1 MRKKMKRYKNI
12 ITIVLILSSIMACE
26 ISDQMDPNSPS
37 LGGVLENA
45 NSAQLNNLVFGTLS
59 EMRTDLQIYFDNVGI
74 IGREYYR
81 FSGSDPR
88 FVSDL
93 LGQGGGALDD
103 NAFYTTR
110 NYFARYRAIK
120 NANILIEAVNSTNAD
135 ISEEEKNG
143 YLGFA
148 RTIIAHELLMNLN
161 VQYENGIRID
171 VEDPDNLGAFVSKD
185 EAFTAI
191 ASLLDE
197 ANNELNA
204 AGDEFLFTLS
214 SGFTNFTAPSTFNQF
229 NRGLAARV
237 AVYRG
242 NYAEAL
248 TIIGDSFFDMSGD
261 FDNGVFYS
269 YSTSSGDQLN
279 QLFIGLN
286 ATGDIRAAREE
297 WVDEAEP
304 GDTRLSKVA
313 LRDIDD
319 PDVGPATQAGLS
331 SDYDVNRYQ
340 SQTDAIPMIRN
351 EELILIYAEANIR
364 ENRFTEALNALNLIR
379 NTHGL
384 DNFSGTVDQ
393 LSLIDEMLKQRRYSL
408 WFEGHRWID
417 LRRYGRLDE
426 LPIDRDGDIVH
437 LQFPR
442 PDPEIGQQG
451 G

>member
-1 MRKKMKRYKNI
+1 MKLYKNI
-12 ITIVLILSSIMACE
+12 ITAILILSSITACE
-26 ISDQMDPNSPS
+26 IGDQVDPNSPS
-37 LGGVLENA
+37 LTGVLENA

-59 EMRTDLQIYFDNVGI
+59 QMRTDLQIYYDNVGI
-74 IGREYYR
+74 IGREHYR

-110 NYFARYRAIK
+110 NYFGRYRAIK
-120 NANILIEAVNSTNAD
+120 NANILIEAVNTTNAD
-135 ISEEEKNG
+135 ISDEEKNG

-148 RTIIAHELLMNLN
+148 KTIIAHELLMNLN
-161 VQYENGIRID
+161 VQYDNGIRVD
-171 VEDPDNLGAFVSKD
+171 VNDPDNLGPFISKD
-185 EAFTAI
+185 EALTFI
-191 ASLLDE
+191 SSLLNE
-197 ANNELNA
+197 ASGDLNA
-204 AGDEFLFTLS
+204 AGEEFLFALS
-214 SGFTNFTAPSTFNQF
+214 SGFTGFTTPKTFNQF

-237 AVYRG
+237 AIYQN
-242 NYAEAL
+242 NYTEAL
-248 TIIGDSFFDMSGD
+248 NLIGDSFFDLNGD
-261 FDNGVFYS
+261 FGNGVFYS

-297 WVDEAEP
+297 WINEAEP
-304 GDTRLSKVA
+304 GDTRLSKVS

-331 SDYDVNRYQ
+331 SDYDVNLYQ
-340 SQTDAIPMIRN
+340 SQTDPIPIMRN
-351 EELILIYAEANIR
+351 EELILIYAEANIQQ
-364 ENRFTEALNALNLIR
+364 NNLTAAVDALNMIR

-384 DNFSGTVDQ
+384 DDYAGTVDQ
-393 LSLIDEMLKQRRYSL
+393 ASLINEMLRQRRYSL
-408 WFEGHRWID
+408 WFEGHRWVD
-417 LRRYGRLDE
+417 LRRYDRLDE
-426 LPIDRDGDIVH
+426 LPIDRPGDIVH